1 MIKLVG
7 VLIVIIGFMLKLDT
21 IAVVTVA
28 GVVTG
33 FVGGLSF
40 NEILTTLGEAF
51 VKNRNMLVFL
61 ASLPVIGLLED
72 NGLRERSAALIG
84 NIKNATTGK
93 LLSVYMVIRAF
104 AAAFSLRLGGHVQF
118 IRPLINPMAEGAAEN
133 KYGELTE
140 EDREDI
146 KGLSAAVENYGN
158 FYAQNVFIAASGVL
172 LMVGTLNE
180 LGYDTTPL
188 EVSKGSIPIAFVA
201 TIFAII
207 QFLMFDKKLDK
218 RFEARKM
225 EKSKN

>member
-1 MIKLVG
+1 MKLIG
-7 VLIVIIGFMLKLDT
+7 VLIVVIGFMLKLDT

-72 NGLRERSAALIG
+72 NGLRERSASLIG

-140 EDREDI
+140 KDREDI

-158 FYAQNVFIAASGVL
+158 FYAQNVFIASSGVL

-180 LGYDTTPL
+180 LGYETTAL
-188 EVSKGSIPIAFVA
+188 EVSKGAIPIAFVA

-225 EKSKN
+225 EKTKN

>member
-1 MIKLVG
+1 MIKLIG
-7 VLIVIIGFMLKLDT
+7 VLIVVIGFMLKLDT

-72 NGLRERSAALIG
+72 NGLRERSASLIG

-140 EDREDI
+140 KDREDI

-158 FYAQNVFIAASGVL
+158 FYAQNVFIASSGVL

-180 LGYDTTPL
+180 LGYETTAL
-188 EVSKGSIPIAFVA
+188 EVSKGAIPIAFVA

-225 EKSKN
+225 EKTKN